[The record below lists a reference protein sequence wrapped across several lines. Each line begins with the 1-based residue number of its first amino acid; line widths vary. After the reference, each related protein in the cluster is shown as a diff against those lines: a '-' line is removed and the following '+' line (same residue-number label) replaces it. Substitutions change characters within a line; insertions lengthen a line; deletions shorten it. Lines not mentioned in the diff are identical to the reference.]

1 MQTIADTNGT
11 QHRLDPEP
19 LSILAAITGV
29 VGTGISA
36 VNYWRSHH
44 KPLPNWT
51 RARLVSRLDK
61 LAAEVRYLSSDVES
75 SETTFKRATFPGDR
89 SLRLGNGALVTIDE
103 FRRYEQLADR
113 VFGRLKRVHKLA
125 LQVQGLAF
133 ELPFVDKG
141 LQANATGEAL
151 SRADALL
158 RSRNYSVDEAWRE
171 LRGLIADLE
180 SMIGQLNADLPN
192 TAMTHRSTAPARR
205 YRSALTG

>member
-29 VGTGISA
+29 VGAGISA
-36 VNYWRSHH
+36 VNYWRSQH
-44 KPLPNWT
+44 KPLANRT

-61 LAAEVRYLSSDVES
+61 LAAELRYLSSDVES
-75 SETTFKRATFPGDR
+75 LETTFKRAIFPGDR
-89 SLRLGNGALVTIDE
+89 SLRLGNGALVTMDE

-113 VFGRLKRVHKLA
+113 VFGRLKRIHKLA

-133 ELPFVDKG
+133 DLPFVDKG

-171 LRGLIADLE
+171 LRGLIAELE
-180 SMIGQLNADLPN
+180 SMIGQLNTDLGR
-192 TAMTHRSTAPARR
+192 A
-205 YRSALTG
+205 

>member
-29 VGTGISA
+29 VGAGISA

-44 KPLPNWT
+44 KRLPNRT

-61 LAAEVRYLSSDVES
+61 LAADVRYLSSDVES
-75 SETTFKRATFPGDR
+75 LETTFKRATFPGDR

-180 SMIGQLNADLPN
+180 SMIGQLNADLGR
-192 TAMTHRSTAPARR
+192 A
-205 YRSALTG
+205 

>member
-1 MQTIADTNGT
+1 MQTITDTNGT

-29 VGTGISA
+29 VGAGISA

-44 KPLPNWT
+44 KPLANRT

-61 LAAEVRYLSSDVES
+61 LAAELRYLSSDVES
-75 SETTFKRATFPGDR
+75 LETTFKRATFPGDR
-89 SLRLGNGALVTIDE
+89 SLRLGNGALVTMDE

-113 VFGRLKRVHKLA
+113 VFGRLKRIHKLA

-133 ELPFVDKG
+133 DLPFVDKG

-171 LRGLIADLE
+171 LRGLIAELE
-180 SMIGQLNADLPN
+180 SMIGQLNTDLGR
-192 TAMTHRSTAPARR
+192 A
-205 YRSALTG
+205 

>member
-11 QHRLDPEP
+11 QRQLDPEP

-29 VGTGISA
+29 VGAGISA

-44 KPLPNWT
+44 KPLPNRT

-61 LAAEVRYLSSDVES
+61 LAAELRYLSSDVES
-75 SETTFKRATFPGDR
+75 LETTFKRATFPGDR
-89 SLRLGNGALVTIDE
+89 SLRLGNGALVTMDE

-113 VFGRLKRVHKLA
+113 VFGRLKRIHKLA

-133 ELPFVDKG
+133 DLPFVDKG

-171 LRGLIADLE
+171 LRVLIGELE
-180 SMIGQLNADLPN
+180 SMIGQLNADLGR
-192 TAMTHRSTAPARR
+192 A
-205 YRSALTG
+205 

>member
-1 MQTIADTNGT
+1 MKIIADTNGA

-29 VGTGISA
+29 VGAGISA

-44 KPLPNWT
+44 EPLPNRT

-61 LAAEVRYLSSDVES
+61 LAAELRYLSSDVES
-75 SETTFKRATFPGDR
+75 LETTFKRATFPGDR
-89 SLRLGNGALVTIDE
+89 SLRLGNGALVSMDE

-113 VFGRLKRVHKLA
+113 VFGRLKRIHKSA

-133 ELPFVDKG
+133 DLPFVDKG
-141 LQANATGEAL
+141 VQANATGEAL
-151 SRADALL
+151 FKADALL

-180 SMIGQLNADLPN
+180 SMINQLNTDLGR
-192 TAMTHRSTAPARR
+192 A
-205 YRSALTG
+205 

>member
-29 VGTGISA
+29 VGAGISA

-44 KPLPNWT
+44 KPLANRT

-61 LAAEVRYLSSDVES
+61 LAAELRYLSSDVES
-75 SETTFKRATFPGDR
+75 LETTFKRATFPGDR
-89 SLRLGNGALVTIDE
+89 SLRLGNGALVTMDE

-113 VFGRLKRVHKLA
+113 VFGRLKRIHKLA
-125 LQVQGLAF
+125 LKVQGLAF
-133 ELPFVDKG
+133 DLPFVDKG

-171 LRGLIADLE
+171 LRGLIAELE
-180 SMIGQLNADLPN
+180 SMIGQLNTDLGR
-192 TAMTHRSTAPARR
+192 A
-205 YRSALTG
+205 